1 MKKLKENLKKLT
13 KKQKTWLIVGTIL
26 VIVIAIVAILTI
38 KKSGVGVPKTETT
51 ASEEDKK
58 SEKKSLEEPSE
69 SDKPIEKTGEESV
82 DESANKSTKIPKPTT
97 PAGLTPEQKARQSVE
112 SAWRDYSQSTFKITD
127 SFVVSGRGT
136 VVIGSMLRGTL
147 RKGDQVKIQ
156 SNSGE
161 VQLPILKIT
170 KSNQE
175 LTEANTGSGEIA
187 LTFSSSLDKSIG
199 YIWSG
204 NPKCAKTNG
213 HVVRVYLF
221 TKAEGNSLINE
232 INRTTNQLM
241 PLRYPTLSNESGEMA
256 ILSGSSLVIRPGQV
270 VEGGV
275 NLFGSDSTELPPLV
289 NGQKFEIVV
298 GTPATVVGI
307 GVITGAPDCPDPD
320 HSS

>member
-1 MKKLKENLKKLT
+1 MEKSKESSKKLT
-13 KKQKTWLIVGTIL
+13 KKQKIWIVVGAVLTI
-26 VIVIAIVAILTI
+26 IIVATAILAIQKPRPEGLKI
-38 KKSGVGVPKTETT
+38 KTT
-51 ASEEDKK
+51 TSEEDKK
-58 SEKKSLEEPSE
+58 PEGDSSEETTEKLEGDSSE
-69 SDKPIEKTGEESV
+69 ETTEKPKE
-82 DESANKSTKIPKPTT
+82 KSTETSKPTT
-97 PAGLTPEQKARQSVE
+97 PAGPTPEQKARQSVE

-241 PLRYPTLSNESGEMA
+241 PLRYPTLSNEPGEMA

-270 VEGGV
+270 VEGEV

-320 HSS
+320 YSS